1 MHSGKPMWEST
12 IVKFPISRQRR
23 VLLRKGIRY
32 ARPIFAG
39 RLRSLEI
46 RAMLK
51 PVLANSDCPRE
62 I

>member
-1 MHSGKPMWEST
+1 MWEST